1 MGCCGSVARSIA
13 AAPARR
19 LVEVAVRLRVLPTL
33 DETDPEAEARVAAC
47 AVCPAARVVSRFRRV
62 VRCSECECDVAVVR
76 NGAWTP
82 AAKSL
87 VRSAGCPRRR
97 W

>member
-13 AAPARR
+13 AAPTRR

-62 VRCSECECDVAVVR
+62 VRCSGCECDVAIVR
-76 NGAWTP
+76 GGAWMP
-82 AAKSL
+82 HAKSR
-87 VRSAGCPRRR
+87 VRRATCPRNR

>member
-33 DETDPEAEARVAAC
+33 DEADPEAEARVAAC
-47 AVCPAARVVSRFRRV
+47 ADCPAARLVSRFRRV
-62 VRCSECECDVAVVR
+62 VRCSECECDVAEVR
-76 NGAWTP
+76 AGVWRP
-82 AAKSL
+82 RGKSR
-87 VRSAGCPRRR
+87 VRAAGCPRRL